1 MKKIIFLLALF
12 CASFSFAQVVK
23 INEVDADQTS
33 TDTMEFIELL
43 SQNANQSLDGY
54 IVVLYNGNGDTSY
67 TTVDLNGFST
77 DSNGFLIIGSDA
89 VPGVD
94 IPLGADNTIQNGAD
108 AIAIY
113 QDSAANFPDG
123 TPVTSTNLVD
133 AIVYDTNDDDDTEL
147 LNGLG
152 LSVQYNEDANGNKDT
167 ESIQRGSG
175 DTFCVGAPTLNAANI
190 DCGAVCSLNV
200 FVVDVT
206 CDDITSGT
214 DTYTTTLNFEGGGTE
229 TYTINATEG
238 TISGDNPST
247 QATGEIIISGVNEGV
262 DFDYSVTSTLCN
274 ISNTI
279 NAPDCDPG
287 SDVADIATLRG
298 SVEGNVY
305 TLTGEAILTF
315 QQDFRNQKFIEDN
328 TGAILIDDTS
338 GNITTTYDLGDGIT
352 GLIGTLSSF
361 NGMMQFVPVTDPGSP
376 SSTGNTVTSQEV
388 SITDL
393 INNAEDYESEYVN
406 IAPAV
411 TIGAGPNPFWEV
423 GSVYPLTN
431 SDGSFNFRTSFF
443 DANYIGQ
450 DYPTN
455 AVFIAGIITEREDD
469 GGYYITAR
477 DNNDASTTLGIG
489 ENNTN
494 AFSLYPNPANTQINI
509 VSQLS
514 GEKTV
519 TVFDISGK
527 RLVQKT
533 LNSDTMDI
541 SQLTSGMYIVKISQ
555 GTITSTKK
563 LIVE

>member
-1 MKKIIFLLALF
+1 MKRITLLLALF
-12 CASFSFAQVVK
+12 CASFTFAQVVK

-43 SQNANQSLDGY
+43 SQNPSQSLDGY
-54 IVVLYNGNGDTSY
+54 IVVLYNGNGDASY
-67 TTVDLNGFST
+67 TTVDLNGFTT

-94 IPLGADNTIQNGAD
+94 IALGADNTIQNGAD

-123 TPVTSTNLVD
+123 TLVTSTNLVD

-152 LSVQYNEDANGNKDT
+152 LSVQYNEDANGNKDI

-175 DTFCVGAPTLNAANI
+175 DTFCVGAPTLRADNI

-206 CDDITSGT
+206 CDAITSGT

-229 TYTINATEG
+229 TYTISSTEG
-238 TISGDNPST
+238 TISGDDPSS

-274 ISNTI
+274 ITNTI

-287 SDVADIATLRG
+287 SNVADIATLRG

-305 TLTGEAILTF
+305 TLTGEALLTF
-315 QQDFRNQKFIEDN
+315 QQDFRNQKFIEDA

-338 GNITTTYDLGDGIT
+338 GNITTSYAIGDGIT
-352 GLIGTLSSF
+352 GIIGTLSSF
-361 NGMMQFVPVTDPGSP
+361 NGMMQFVPVTDPGAP
-376 SSTGNTVTSQEV
+376 SSTGNTITPQEV

-393 INNAEDYESEYVN
+393 NNNPDDYESEYVN
-406 IAPAV
+406 ITPAV
-411 TIGAGPNPFWEV
+411 NIGAGPNPFWEV
-423 GSVYPLTN
+423 GTVYPLTN
-431 SDGSFNFRTSFF
+431 GDGSFNFRTTFF

-450 DYPTN
+450 DVPTT

-469 GGYYITAR
+469 GGHYITAR
-477 DNNDASTTLGIG
+477 DNEDASTTLGI
-489 ENNTN
+489 EDSNAN
-494 AFSLYPNPANTQINI
+494 AFSLYPNPAQNEINI

-514 GEKTV
+514 GEKAV

-527 RLVQKT
+527 QVIETT
-533 LNSDTMDI
+533 LNSNTLDI
-541 SQLTSGMYIVKISQ
+541 SQLTSGMYLVKISQ
-555 GTITSTKK
+555 EGISSTKK
-563 LIVE
+563 LIVR

>member
-1 MKKIIFLLALF
+1 MRRITLLLALF
-12 CASFSFAQVVK
+12 CASFTFAQAVK

-43 SQNANQSLDGY
+43 SQNPSQSLDGY

-67 TTVDLNGFST
+67 TTVDLNGFTT
-77 DSNGFLIIGSDA
+77 DANGFLIIGSDA

-94 IPLGADNTIQNGAD
+94 IALGADNTIQNGAD

-123 TPVTSTNLVD
+123 TPVTSTNLID
-133 AIVYDTNDDDDTEL
+133 AIVYDTNDNDDPEL
-147 LNGLG
+147 LAGLG
-152 LSVQYNEDANGNKDT
+152 LSVQYNEDANGNKDI

-175 DTFCVGAPTLNAANI
+175 DTFCVGAPTLRAANI
-190 DCGAVCSLNV
+190 DCGAVCALNV

-206 CDDITSGT
+206 CDAITSGT
-214 DTYTTTLNFEGGGTE
+214 DTYTTTLNFEGGGTD
-229 TYTINATEG
+229 TYTITSTEG
-238 TISGDNPST
+238 TISGDDPSS

-274 ISNTI
+274 ITNTI

-287 SDVADIATLRG
+287 TDVSDIATLRG

-315 QQDFRNQKFIEDN
+315 QQDFRNQKFIEDA
-328 TGAILIDDTS
+328 TGAILIDDTAA
-338 GNITTTYDLGDGIT
+338 NITTTYAIGDGIS

-361 NGMMQFVPVTDPGSP
+361 NGMMQFVPVTDPGAP
-376 SSTGNTVTSQEV
+376 TSTGNTVTPQEV
-388 SITDL
+388 SITEL
-393 INNAEDYESEYVN
+393 NSNAENYESEYVSIN
-406 IAPAV
+406 PAV
-411 TIGAGPNPFWEV
+411 DIGGAPNPFWEV
-423 GSVYPLTN
+423 GTVYSLTN
-431 SDGSFNFRTSFF
+431 GDGSFNFRTSFF

-450 DYPTN
+450 DIPTN
-455 AVFIAGIITEREDD
+455 AVFIAGIITERADD

-489 ENNTN
+489 DNDNN
-494 AFSLYPNPANTQINI
+494 AFVLYPNPAQTQINI

-519 TVFDISGK
+519 AIFDISGK
-527 RLVQKT
+527 KVIDQTMSNDT
-533 LNSDTMDI
+533 LDI
-541 SQLTSGMYIVKISQ
+541 SQLTSGMYIVKIAQESA
-555 GTITSTKK
+555 TSTKK
-563 LIVE
+563 LIVR

>member
-1 MKKIIFLLALF
+1 MKRITLLLALF
-12 CASFSFAQVVK
+12 CVSFTFAQVVK

-33 TDTMEFIELL
+33 TDTMEYVELL
-43 SQNANQSLDGY
+43 SSSPSQSLDGY
-54 IVVLYNGNGDTSY
+54 IVVFFNGNGDASY
-67 TTVDLNGFST
+67 TTVDLTGFTT
-77 DSNGFLIIGSDA
+77 DGNGFLIIGSDA

-94 IPLGADNTIQNGAD
+94 IALGPDNTIQNGAD

-123 TPVTSTNLVD
+123 TLVTSTNLVD

-152 LSVQYNEDANGNKDT
+152 LSVQYNEDANGNKDI
-167 ESIQRGSG
+167 ESIQRGDG
-175 DTFCVGAPTLNAANI
+175 DTFCVGAPTLRAANI

-206 CDDITSGT
+206 CDAITSGT

-229 TYTINATEG
+229 TYTIMTTEG
-238 TISGDNPST
+238 TISGDDPSS
-247 QATGEIIISGVNEGV
+247 QASGEIIISGVNEGV
-262 DFDYSVTSTLCN
+262 DFDYTVTSTLCN
-274 ISNTI
+274 ITNTI
-279 NAPDCDPG
+279 NAPECDPG
-287 SDVADIATLRG
+287 TDVADIATLRG

-315 QQDFRNQKFIEDN
+315 QQDFRNQKFIEDA

-338 GNITTTYDLGDGIT
+338 GNITTAYDLGDGIS

-361 NGMMQFVPVTDPGSP
+361 NGMMQFVPVSDPGAAT
-376 SSTGNTVTSQEV
+376 STGNPVTSQEV
-388 SITDL
+388 SISDL
-393 INNAEDYESEYVN
+393 LANPENYESEYVN
-406 IAPAV
+406 ISPAV
-411 TIGAGPNPFWEV
+411 TIGGNPNPFWEV
-423 GSVYPLTN
+423 GTVYSLTN
-431 SDGSFNFRTSFF
+431 GDGSFNFRTSFF

-450 DYPTN
+450 DIPTG

-477 DNNDASTTLGIG
+477 DNDDASTTLGIG
-489 ENNTN
+489 DNANN
-494 AFSLYPNPANTQINI
+494 AFVLYPNPAQTQIHI
-509 VSQLS
+509 ASQLS

-519 TVFDISGK
+519 AIFDISGK
-527 RLVQKT
+527 KVIDQTMSTDT
-533 LNSDTMDI
+533 LDI

-555 GTITSTKK
+555 NNVASTKK
-563 LIVE
+563 LIVR